1 MKILILSFYYPP
13 DLSAGSFR
21 TAALVERLQ
30 RALPPG
36 ASIDVVTTQPN
47 RYKAIAQATVTD
59 ERSGMLR
66 VRRIALPPHAS
77 GMRDQAAAFTA
88 YFRGALRMTTG
99 ERYDLVYG
107 TSSRLFTAILSAII
121 ARRTRA
127 PLYLDIRDIF
137 VDTMKDVLP
146 RKISTAAL
154 PFLKLLERFAISR
167 AQRIN
172 LVSAGFLPWFQ
183 KRFPSKQFDTFPNG
197 IDEAF
202 LAAEVASPPTENRR
216 RVVLYAGNIGDGQG
230 LHNVLPDLA
239 NRCADVYDFVVI
251 GDGGKRAALT
261 AALAA
266 ANVKNVMLC
275 DPVSRSELIPLY
287 QSADVLFLHLNAY
300 DAFLKVLPSKLFEY
314 AALGKP
320 ILAGVDGFSRSFI
333 ETEVAGAA
341 VFSPCDAEQGERAL
355 KSLTLGTVDR
365 TPFVEKYRRANTM
378 DRLAE
383 VLVSVAS
390 KSTD

>member
-30 RALPPG
+30 RVLPPG
-36 ASIDVVTTQPN
+36 ASIDVITTQPN
-47 RYKAIAQATVTD
+47 RYKAIAQATATD

-88 YFRGALRMTTG
+88 YFRGAIRMTSG

-107 TSSRLFTAILSAII
+107 TSSRLFTAILSAIV
-121 ARRTRA
+121 ARRARA

-154 PFLKLLERFAISR
+154 PFLKVLERFAIGR
-167 AQRIN
+167 AQRVN
-172 LVSAGFLPWFQ
+172 LVSAGFLPWFR
-183 KRFPSKQFDTFPNG
+183 KRFPHKHFDTFPNG

-202 LAAEVASPPTENRR
+202 LANQVASKPAENGR

-230 LHNVLPDLA
+230 LHNVLPELA
-239 NRCADVYDFVVI
+239 KRCADNYDFVVI
-251 GDGGKRAALT
+251 GDGGKRAALA

-266 ANVKNVMLC
+266 ANVKNVTLR
-275 DPVSRSELIPLY
+275 DPVSRGELIPLY

-333 ETEVAGAA
+333 ETEVPGAA
-341 VFSPCDAEQGERAL
+341 VFAPCDAEQGERAL
-355 KSLTLGTVDR
+355 RSLTLGPVDR
-365 TPFVEKYRRANTM
+365 TPFIEKYRRANTM

-383 VLVSVAS
+383 VLVSTAS
-390 KSTD
+390 HPAD

>member
-30 RALPPG
+30 RVLPPD
-36 ASIDVVTTQPN
+36 ASIDVITTQPN
-47 RYKAIAQATVTD
+47 RYKAIAQATATD
-59 ERSGMLR
+59 ERNGMLR

-88 YFRGALRMTTG
+88 YFRGAIRMTAG

-107 TSSRLFTAILSAII
+107 TSSRLFTAILSAIV
-121 ARRTRA
+121 ARRARA

-154 PFLKLLERFAISR
+154 PFLKVLERFAIGR
-167 AQRIN
+167 AQRVN

-183 KRFPSKQFDTFPNG
+183 KRFPNKHFDTFPNG

-202 LAAEVASPPTENRR
+202 LANQVASKPAENGRR
-216 RVVLYAGNIGDGQG
+216 LVLYAGNIGDGQG
-230 LHNVLPDLA
+230 LHNVLPELA
-239 NRCADVYDFVVI
+239 KRCADNYDFVVI
-251 GDGGKRAALT
+251 GDGGKRAALA
-261 AALAA
+261 AALTA
-266 ANVKNVMLC
+266 ANVKNVTLR

-333 ETEVAGAA
+333 ETEVPGAA
-341 VFSPCDAEQGERAL
+341 VFAPCDAAQGERAL
-355 KSLTLGTVDR
+355 RSLTLGPVDR
-365 TPFVEKYRRANTM
+365 AAFIDKYRRANTM

-383 VLVSVAS
+383 VLLSIAS
-390 KSTD
+390 KPAH